1 MLIIFMSHDLIFFPF
16 SFQKGFDG
24 TNSPAVKCS
33 WIPGI
38 QDNSNSSR
46 RQTRQIILQR
56 QQKIRHFPLAE
67 QKTRQM
73 EVPLEST

>member
-46 RQTRQIILQR
+46 RRQTRQILQR
-56 QQKIRHFPLAE
+56 QQSSQLILA
-67 QKTRQM
+67 KTRQM
-73 EVPLEST
+73 AAVST

>member
-46 RQTRQIILQR
+46 RRLQTRQILQR
-56 QQKIRHFPLAE
+56 QQSSQLILAR

-73 EVPLEST
+73 AVVST